1 MFLLAWLQIFLL
13 SALARQEQP
22 PSLVVPLRRVLV
34 PPLEQ
39 PAPPLPGGNYEGETA
54 PSRFASSSSEGGRGA
69 DPYPYSGPTRKRV
82 ILSRPEL
89 EALRSYNQLSASSG
103 TKRKRKHSRA
113 KYLTEKGTNAV
124 TQLTNLYNS
133 QYVGPIGV
141 GSISVPGGC
150 VKGINI
156 KSSDQNGEDHN
167 DGSSASSSTSASSS
181 SSSSF
186 SELSSSSAREAVV
199 RPERTSEVEVEKNKA
214 AGDEG
219 SLASEDSSEENVR
232 FILSPFVTSQQRNDC
247 HYEEQSLINV
257 VFDTGSTNLWI
268 ASDLCKEEPCTASDR
283 HRYNHE
289 ISESFTE
296 NAVDR
301 ELDIEFGTGELKGL
315 QGIDDFHVG
324 PFTVRQQSFGLISE
338 EIGDAFKSIPFEGIL
353 GLAFPSMSA
362 NGVTP
367 FFDSVMQQGVLEKN
381 EFAFY
386 FNMEEAA
393 TAVSTLEA
401 TTSGASA
408 MKGLDHMATTK
419 SRNTSPPPMNALF
432 WGGVDEHFYE
442 APIRRYNVTQE
453 HYWSLDLLQ
462 FRVGNEVYDVETGKH
477 LKNAHRLEGGDTSS
491 GLLAAGM
498 NSEGEMAEGIDA
510 EGGINDEQEDGFG
523 ASIIDSV
530 FPSMEDIFGSSP
542 FGSTASSS
550 SVLDHGRGSGTS
562 VPRGPT
568 ERESESKPQDDQE
581 AHSEVS
587 GLPLAAGVHP
597 PATTPASASSA
608 SSSLMSMFSSAAARP
623 LSSLGLRTTGFF
635 ADDEKHVSSELGRGS
650 ETTQKVLLRK
660 GREDSPDA
668 RTRRDPT
675 SFVQRSTVSERR
687 RRKAV
692 ASARASSTSP
702 RRRNGNKSS
711 KSSIVDGDVHEITI
725 RPFTLDGELAREQEE
740 LKNAASTSFFETT
753 ETSARLHHAKLVVDT
768 GTTYF
773 TAGKHLYATLRDRLP
788 PVPCSEISSTKY
800 PPLVYVL
807 ENSETGQYEE
817 LLIPQEIYMV
827 TDESDNCDLAFMEI
841 DLPEGYGPGMLL
853 GEVFMRHYFTVF
865 TREDGAKKPT
875 VGFAH
880 AKVGNGP
887 LERLRQLTAD
897 SKPSFSS
904 ASPGGG

>member
-1 MFLLAWLQIFLL
+1 
-13 SALARQEQP
+13 
-22 PSLVVPLRRVLV
+22 
-34 PPLEQ
+34 
-39 PAPPLPGGNYEGETA
+39 
-54 PSRFASSSSEGGRGA
+54 
-69 DPYPYSGPTRKRV
+69 
-82 ILSRPEL
+82 
-89 EALRSYNQLSASSG
+89 
-103 TKRKRKHSRA
+103 
-113 KYLTEKGTNAV
+113 
-124 TQLTNLYNS
+124 
-133 QYVGPIGV
+133 
-141 GSISVPGGC
+141 
-150 VKGINI
+150 
-156 KSSDQNGEDHN
+156 
-167 DGSSASSSTSASSS
+167 
-181 SSSSF
+181 
-186 SELSSSSAREAVV
+186 
-199 RPERTSEVEVEKNKA
+199 
-214 AGDEG
+214 
-219 SLASEDSSEENVR
+219 
-232 FILSPFVTSQQRNDC
+232 
-247 HYEEQSLINV
+247 
-257 VFDTGSTNLWI
+257 
-268 ASDLCKEEPCTASDR
+268 
-283 HRYNHE
+283 
-289 ISESFTE
+289 
-296 NAVDR
+296 
-301 ELDIEFGTGELKGL
+301 
-315 QGIDDFHVG
+315 
-324 PFTVRQQSFGLISE
+324 
-338 EIGDAFKSIPFEGIL
+338 
-353 GLAFPSMSA
+353 MSA

-542 FGSTASSS
+542 FGSTA
-550 SVLDHGRGSGTS
+550 
-562 VPRGPT
+562 
-568 ERESESKPQDDQE
+568 
-581 AHSEVS
+581 
-587 GLPLAAGVHP
+587 
-597 PATTPASASSA
+597 
-608 SSSLMSMFSSAAARP
+608 
-623 LSSLGLRTTGFF
+623 
-635 ADDEKHVSSELGRGS
+635 
-650 ETTQKVLLRK
+650 
-660 GREDSPDA
+660 
-668 RTRRDPT
+668 
-675 SFVQRSTVSERR
+675 
-687 RRKAV
+687 
-692 ASARASSTSP
+692 
-702 RRRNGNKSS
+702 
-711 KSSIVDGDVHEITI
+711 IVDGDVHEITI